1 MGFQTDRTVAFVN
14 SQILNF
20 LFLFPNMR
28 CKYMKF
34 KNKDHQ
40 CYFDKLIQK
49 HVRISILS
57 GERLLIS
64 SIYFYLECTAR
75 AQILILVM
83 GLG

>member
-14 SQILNF
+14 SQTLNF
-20 LFLFPNMR
+20 LFLFPNVC

-34 KNKDHQ
+34 KNKDHLY
-40 CYFDKLIQK
+40 YFGKLIQK

-57 GERLLIS
+57 DERLPIS

-75 AQILILVM
+75 AQFLVLVM